1 MSGWVWTPKPD
12 TPLQDSLCL
21 KKPLFNKLQTVWEH
35 SELQKEIE
43 MPVLLAHAIEDS
55 TDIFGISGVLN
66 TLNPPLGTP
75 LVLARV
81 KSFMNELQPD
91 TCKQK

>member
-1 MSGWVWTPKPD
+1 
-12 TPLQDSLCL
+12 
-21 KKPLFNKLQTVWEH
+21 
-35 SELQKEIE
+35 